1 MGRTRVGVYGGT
13 FDPVH
18 NGHIKVAH
26 ALISAFDFER
36 LLFVPAFV
44 PPHKRGREISSAYHR
59 VAMLALATVD
69 EQQILVSTIE
79 LETPTRPY
87 TVETL
92 ARLES
97 LEERS
102 QLFFVMGADSFLDIA
117 SWREHETLLS
127 SYSIVVAMRP
137 GYDEHDPASHLNEEI
152 RARVVDLRGRKSPQK
167 DVLNAP
173 HVFLTDY
180 VAADISA
187 TRVRELMAAG
197 GDTTDYV
204 PASVA
209 KYAAKHKLYD
219 DQA

>member
-1 MGRTRVGVYGGT
+1 MYGGT

-18 NGHIKVAH
+18 NGHVEIAH
-26 ALISAFDFER
+26 ALISAFGFER

-69 EQQILVSTIE
+69 EPKILVSTIE
-79 LETPTRPY
+79 LEMPTRPY

-97 LEERS
+97 MDESS
-102 QLFFVMGADSFLDIA
+102 QLFFVMGADSFGDIA
-117 SWREHETLLS
+117 SWREHETLLT

-137 GYDEHDPASHLNEEI
+137 GYGYHDPAAHLSPEI
-152 RARVVDLRGRKSPQK
+152 RARVVDLRGKRSPGS
-167 DVLNAP
+167 DVLGVP

-180 VAADISA
+180 VLADISA
-187 TRVRELMAAG
+187 TRVRELMTAG
-197 GDTTDYV
+197 EDATKYV
-204 PASVA
+204 PPSVA
-209 KYAAKHKLYD
+209 KYAEKHRLYD
-219 DQA
+219 EQA